1 VKFSVRKRAAKL
13 VRRIRKYL
21 RQSSRTNAAGRT
33 FTRSVYGPEL
43 LDTPGD
49 RTFELCTTGYGPFVG
64 DAIRDHDRDFLF
76 LDIGA
81 NLGLFSLL
89 ADRHPR
95 CQRVVAI
102 EPLPEIFANLQV
114 NLQHNQA
121 RKVEAICGA
130 VTSTNRKHV
139 YLEYNP
145 GHSGMSKIVGRRHDS
160 VRAQA
165 LGPDAITAA
174 VGPDAT
180 AILAKI
186 DVEGAELDV
195 LSVLRQTPFY
205 SAIGD
210 IIIEVSKFNAGAEYC
225 AELIAAL
232 ESDGFKEAARGGEA
246 DHYDALYRRTATQ

>member
-1 VKFSVRKRAAKL
+1 MVPNCS
-13 VRRIRKYL
+13 
-21 RQSSRTNAAGRT
+21 
-33 FTRSVYGPEL
+33 
-43 LDTPGD
+43 TPGD

-64 DAIRDHDRDFLF
+64 DAIRNHDRDFLF

-95 CQRVVAI
+95 CRRVVAF
-102 EPLPEIFANLQV
+102 EPLPEIFANLKV

-121 RKVEAICGA
+121 RKVEAVCGA
-130 VTSTNRKHV
+130 ITSTDCDRV

-145 GHSGMSKIVGRRHDS
+145 GHSGMSKIVGKRQDA

-165 LGPDAITAA
+165 LGPDAIIAA
-174 VGPDAT
+174 VGPDTT

-205 SAIGD
+205 CAIGE
-210 IIIEVSKFNAGAEYC
+210 IIVEVSEFNAGAEYC

-232 ESDGFKEAARGGEA
+232 ESDGFQEAARGGDA
-246 DHYDALYRRTATQ
+246 NHYDALYRRTATHQGAPA